1 MKAFALALVVLV
13 SLFPAAPANAAEAV
27 RVVNA
32 WTRATLPGQKVAG
45 IYVEIMSPMDGKLT
59 GVTFPRARAAELH
72 SMKVENGTM
81 KMRSVESVDLPG
93 GKWVKLEPNGLHI
106 MAFDLEQPL
115 RAGQKLPMMLTV
127 QLGGQRPREVSTTV
141 RVVNSEAA
149 SAHDHH

>member
-1 MKAFALALVVLV
+1 MKALTVALVVLA
-13 SLFPAAPANAAEAV
+13 SLIPTVPAVAAESV

-59 GVTFPRARAAELH
+59 GVAFPQARSAELH
-72 SMKVENGTM
+72 SMKLENGTM
-81 KMRSVESVDLPG
+81 KMRSLNSVDLPA

-106 MAFDLEQPL
+106 MAFDLERPL
-115 RAGQKLPMMLTV
+115 RAGQKLPMMLRV
-127 QLGGQRPREVSTTV
+127 ELAGQRPRDVHTTV

-149 SAHDHH
+149 SGHDQH